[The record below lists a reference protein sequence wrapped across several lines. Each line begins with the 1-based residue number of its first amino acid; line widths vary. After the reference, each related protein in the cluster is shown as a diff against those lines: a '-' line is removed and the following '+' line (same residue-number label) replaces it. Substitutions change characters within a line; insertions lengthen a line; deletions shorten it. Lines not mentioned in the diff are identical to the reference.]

1 MEQTPQKK
9 PNPAAADLG
18 LGAPRAGRKQFWCFK
33 PLGTITCAS
42 SRRKLIPTGSQA
54 CTKSVSGLR
63 VHPGHQG
70 ARSNVGGVQ
79 ARPQGRPCAQAVR
92 GADVWAD
99 RVRDPRSLPPPASH
113 SGCLCPRRFGV
124 CLPRGLFQATL
135 AAYAQQHDAAKAGT
149 APAGTLP
156 RWACLQRCQSCCYR
170 QAGPS
175 PPPSP
180 SYLDQGAGTGEQPE
194 GAVQAERA
202 HLKVVGAATQ
212 LLPSG
217 HKDRLQEP

>member
-1 MEQTPQKK
+1 MYQKCVW
-9 PNPAAADLG
+9 AAG
-18 LGAPRAGRKQFWCFK
+18 PSWAPGRPVQCGWRAGK
-33 PLGTITCAS
+33 A
-42 SRRKLIPTGSQA
+42 TGPPSPW
-54 CTKSVSGLR
+54 KSPR
-63 VHPGHQG
+63 
-70 ARSNVGGVQ
+70 
-79 ARPQGRPCAQAVR
+79 AQAVR

-99 RVRDPRSLPPPASH
+99 RVRDPRGLPPPASH
-113 SGCLCPRRFGV
+113 SGCLCPKSFGV
-124 CLPRGLFQATL
+124 CLPWGVFQATL
-135 AAYAQQHDAAKAGT
+135 ATYAQQHNAAKAGT
-149 APAGTLP
+149 APAGALPQRACLP
-156 RWACLQRCQSCCYR
+156 RCRSWCYR

-202 HLKVVGAATQ
+202 HLKVIGAATQ